1 RMPAVYSALYRVLSE
16 VRRRLPGFS
25 PAKVLDFGAGTG
37 SAFWALREVW
47 PRSLNRINLVEP
59 SQSMQRAGQ
68 SLIKALQIVL
78 LSEYR
83 ICQQEEDFVCLE
95 LLSCLYEG
103 DSLRFTSRDLRCHI
117 LESFAVIR
125 ISRPVVKDCFLVS
138 LSLAF
143 FCLQCPHDGSCPLDN
158 TGKYCHFVQR
168 LQRTTSQR
176 AYKRSKGEPLRGFE
190 DEKFCFIA
198 FKRGQRPREPWPLDG
213 MKFETLK
220 EQHARRNP
228 EDLEIDYEDQFISE
242 DEDVQDEDPISY
254 DSDVT
259 ETDAIT
265 ENDDWEEEGEET
277 AHANLGS
284 GWGRII
290 YNPLRRGKRV
300 EMDICRSMDR
310 EGTEGSFDRIVITK
324 SKNPTLHHQ
333 ARRSVWGD
341 LWPF

>member
-1 RMPAVYSALYRVLSE
+1 
-16 VRRRLPGFS
+16 
-25 PAKVLDFGAGTG
+25 
-37 SAFWALREVW
+37 
-47 PRSLNRINLVEP
+47 
-59 SQSMQRAGQ
+59 
-68 SLIKALQIVL
+68 
-78 LSEYR
+78 
-83 ICQQEEDFVCLE
+83 
-95 LLSCLYEG
+95 
-103 DSLRFTSRDLRCHI
+103 
-117 LESFAVIR
+117 
-125 ISRPVVKDCFLVS
+125 
-138 LSLAF
+138 
-143 FCLQCPHDGSCPLDN
+143 
-158 TGKYCHFVQR
+158 
-168 LQRTTSQR
+168 
-176 AYKRSKGEPLRGFE
+176 
-190 DEKFCFIA
+190 
-198 FKRGQRPREPWPLDG
+198 